1 MCQASSSGYLTERKV
16 KHVRVTRAKAG
27 SSQRLHHTAHGPS
40 ETPSRVLAAH
50 TPAPSSKDEQQDTEA
65 RRDGAPA
72 LGAEGHGTGRD

>member
-40 ETPSRVLAAH
+40 ETPSRVLTAH
-50 TPAPSSKDEQQDTEA
+50 TPAPSSKDERQDTEA

-72 LGAEGHGTGRD
+72 LGAEGHSTGRD